1 MIKAYKEYKNMS
13 RDRKKWFKRAL
24 LRRLQDY
31 IAFIILFLIMS
42 IEIQ

>member
-1 MIKAYKEYKNMS
+1 MLKIYREYKGMS
-13 RDRKKWFKRAL
+13 GDRKKWFKRAL
-24 LRRLQDY
+24 LRRLRDY

>member
-1 MIKAYKEYKNMS
+1 MLKAYKEYKRLS
-13 RDRKKWFKRAL
+13 TERKKWFKRAL

-31 IAFIILFLIMS
+31 ITLIILFLIMS